1 MKGSQLRSPL
11 RSPLYPR
18 LAQGTRIVLILAFVW
33 ELAVF
38 DPVGALA
45 IRRGRGRLS

>member
-1 MKGSQLRSPL
+1 VIRSPL

-18 LAQGTRIVLILAFVW
+18 LAQGTRVVLVPVFEWEFV
-33 ELAVF
+33 AF

-45 IRRGRGRLS
+45 IRRGGGTVSRP